1 MAWRVWRVTHFDL
14 LTCLLTSAE
23 AGAES
28 PEERAATVEARPA
41 VPVAAVAAAAGVL
54 VPARG
59 AAKLLGWLRAGVSV
73 ARAARIASATRG
85 NHVGS
90 RLPKRSRAAC
100 GRVSNSVSRYVLLSE
115 KVPRAPRLAR
125 YTIPRRSP

>member
-1 MAWRVWRVTHFDL
+1 MGVKHFDL
-14 LTCLLTSAE
+14 LTCLLTSASPE

-41 VPVAAVAAAAGVL
+41 VPVAAVAAAASVL
-54 VPARG
+54 APARG

-115 KVPRAPRLAR
+115 KVTRAPRLAR
-125 YTIPRRSP
+125 YAIPRRGP

>member
-1 MAWRVWRVTHFDL
+1 MYPHRGIVYSVRDVWRVTHFDL
-14 LTCLLTSAE
+14 LTCLLTSASPE

-41 VPVAAVAAAAGVL
+41 PVETEAAAAVAAAAGVL

-100 GRVSNSVSRYVLLSE
+100 GRSSKYC
-115 KVPRAPRLAR
+115 AR
-125 YTIPRRSP
+125 YAIPRRGP

>member
-1 MAWRVWRVTHFDL
+1 MGVKHFDL
-14 LTCLLTSAE
+14 LTCLLTSASPE

-28 PEERAATVEARPA
+28 PEER
-41 VPVAAVAAAAGVL
+41 VAAAAAAGVL
-54 VPARG
+54 APARG
-59 AAKLLGWLRAGVSV
+59 AAKLLGWLRAGVSA

-115 KVPRAPRLAR
+115 KVTRAPRLAR
-125 YTIPRRSP
+125 YAIPRRGP